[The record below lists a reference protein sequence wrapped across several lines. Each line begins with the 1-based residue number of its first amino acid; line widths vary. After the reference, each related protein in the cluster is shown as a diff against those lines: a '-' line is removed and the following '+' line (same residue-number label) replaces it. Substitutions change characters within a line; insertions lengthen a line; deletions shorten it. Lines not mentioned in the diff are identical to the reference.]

1 MCEVL
6 MEIMKK
12 DIDKKVADAQI
23 EGFIK
28 GFTESFTES
37 FDLMPNYDTVLLIAD
52 NAKECGDADMAVE
65 YYWLASRMC
74 PVRFVPLY
82 GLFRLYE
89 ELNQLDKMEKVG
101 IVIISKPMKVSSF
114 KVREIKSYVRS
125 KLNAL

>member
-1 MCEVL
+1 M
-6 MEIMKK
+6 
-12 DIDKKVADAQI
+12 AA
-23 EGFIK
+23 
-28 GFTESFTES
+28 ES

-52 NAKECGDADMAVE
+52 NAKECGDADMAEE
-65 YYWLASRMC
+65 YYRLASRMC